1 MVRDSILSSSISR
14 LRLRIN
20 HDVCVGLFVVTGV
33 GFCSGMSLLLCIA
46 EYLLGLRM
54 VSRMRNRMKPFQFVE
69 LTQFDP
75 DAAAAEDC
83 DDGSEPRQPVAKQ
96 QQEDTCDDV
105 AEGACPPP
113 A

>member
-1 MVRDSILSSSISR
+1 
-14 LRLRIN
+14 
-20 HDVCVGLFVVTGV
+20 
-33 GFCSGMSLLLCIA
+33 MSLLMCIA

-54 VSRMRNRMKPFQFVE
+54 VSRMRNRMKPFQFIE

-75 DAAAAEDC
+75 TPDTAAVAGEQEGD
-83 DDGSEPRQPVAKQ
+83 DDGSEPRQRAKQ
-96 QQEDTCDDV
+96 QQQDTRDDV

>member
-1 MVRDSILSSSISR
+1 
-14 LRLRIN
+14 
-20 HDVCVGLFVVTGV
+20 
-33 GFCSGMSLLLCIA
+33 MSLLMCIA

-54 VSRMRNRMKPFQFVE
+54 VSRMRNRMKPFQFIE

-75 DAAAAEDC
+75 TPDTAAAAAAGEQEGD
-83 DDGSEPRQPVAKQ
+83 DDGSEPRQRAKQ
-96 QQEDTCDDV
+96 QQQDTRDDV